1 MENCIIQLY
10 NKVLNV
16 WGIVNQ
22 QWMLIEECGELFNAI
37 AKVKRSRA
45 SKQDIITELADV
57 HIMVE
62 QMAVFYGWEE
72 FQAEKEHKLSRLKER
87 LETYLST
94 PKNKKT

>member
-1 MENCIIQLY
+1 MFQLY

-22 QWMLIEECGELFNAI
+22 QWMLVEECGELFSAI
-37 AKVKRSRA
+37 AKAKRNRA
-45 SKQDIITELADV
+45 SKQEIITELADV

-62 QMAVFYGWEE
+62 QMAVFYGWED
-72 FQAEKEHKLSRLKER
+72 FQTEKNHKLSRLKER

-94 PKNKKT
+94 KI